1 MILLFRNRDDV
12 GAGLLKPSRHDHAE
26 IPAAENEN
34 LSAGEAVP
42 EIQKLLGLPGGKNT
56 GGTRPGY
63 RERADGT
70 LAAAGG
76 KNQALET
83 KLRQAR
89 AGGQK
94 GTTISGDG
102 KNLRLRQQTDT
113 GALQSREKKGG
124 IFRSGYFRTEDGP
137 AEAPVTALAEDTAGS
152 RGSVHKNQVTDTR
165 LPSGGSGGHPR
176 GACTDDQKFTV
187 FHLCLR
193 TRGNPRR
200 TV

>member
-1 MILLFRNRDDV
+1 M
-12 GAGLLKPSRHDHAE
+12 
-26 IPAAENEN
+26 
-34 LSAGEAVP
+34 P
-42 EIQKLLGLPGGKNT
+42 EIQKLLGLSGGKNT

-63 RERADGT
+63 RERADGA

-76 KNQALET
+76 KDQALET
-83 KLRQAR
+83 QLRQSR
-89 AGGQK
+89 AGGQN
-94 GTTISGDG
+94 GTTIPGDG
-102 KNLRLRQQTDT
+102 KNLRLRQQTDI
-113 GALQSREKKGG
+113 GALQCREKKGG

-152 RGSVHKNQVTDTR
+152 RGTVHKNQVADAC

-187 FHLCLR
+187 FHLRLH
-193 TRGNPRR
+193 TRGNPRL